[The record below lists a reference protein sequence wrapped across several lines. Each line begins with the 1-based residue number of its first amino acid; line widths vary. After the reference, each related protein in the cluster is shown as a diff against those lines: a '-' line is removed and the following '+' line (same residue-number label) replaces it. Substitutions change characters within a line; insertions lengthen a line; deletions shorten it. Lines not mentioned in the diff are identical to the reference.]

1 MKRSMFSIVF
11 FFFVFGV
18 HAQHSS
24 RELFTENWLFKL
36 GEDTSGNW
44 RTLNLPHDWSIEGN
58 FDPKHP
64 ASVDGG
70 ALPGGLGWYK
80 KSFVV
85 PLESKGK
92 KYFIQFDG
100 VYQKSSVYI
109 NGELAG
115 YRPNGYSS
123 FEYDLTPHIKFG
135 KKNELVVKV
144 DNSQQPN
151 SRWYSGSG
159 IYRNVWMSK
168 REMNHIKNWGTYVV
182 ASKPVNESSE
192 ITIQTEINLVQR
204 NHTKIKS
211 TDENVKRDNQVSQ
224 KAAGSTRLNNLS
236 LVSSIHDASGKKIK
250 EFTSQSLSDSIVKQ
264 TLVIN
269 DPKLWSISNPYQYKL
284 VSELK
289 QNGKTIDRYETLFG
303 IRSFEF
309 DIDKGFL
316 LNGVPTKIM
325 GVCNHHDLGALG
337 AAINTRALERQL
349 ELLKGMGINGIRTSH
364 NMPAPELLD
373 LCDKMGFIVMDESF
387 DMWAKS
393 KTKYD
398 YSNDW
403 KEWHKKDL
411 EDFIKRDRN
420 HASVFIWSVGN
431 EIPEQWGD
439 VKKGDSTG
447 MKISRELV
455 SIVESLDTTRIIT
468 TGNNEVREWNQL
480 INSNAFELIGYNYN
494 HWTWENFKKDHP
506 GKKLIVTESTSAL
519 QTRGHYDLVNSD
531 TIRRWPEAWDKP
543 IKGGGNPGNTVSA
556 YDHVSA
562 PWGSIHEESLKLFLK
577 HDYISGMYVWTGF
590 DYLGEP
596 TPYKWPSRSSY
607 FGIIDLAGF
616 PKDVY
621 YLYQSLFTDKP
632 MLHIYPHW
640 NWNVGDTVDVVG
652 YYNKADEVELFLNG
666 RSLGKK
672 KKEGDALHVKWRIPY
687 EAGELR
693 AVTIENGKVKIEK
706 KISTAGN
713 AARLKV
719 TADRNKVSAD
729 GKDLSFVTVTITDD
743 KGNKV
748 PRASNLVKFKVEGAG
763 FLRAVDSGDPVSHE
777 SFISDQ
783 HTALNGLALGIIQSN
798 AKKGKIKVTV
808 SSDGLKSVVIELEA
822 K

>member
-1 MKRSMFSIVF
+1 MFLIVF
-11 FFFVFGV
+11 IFIGFSL

-44 RTLNLPHDWSIEGN
+44 RTLNLPHDWSIEGT

-85 PLESKGK
+85 PAANRGK

-109 NGELAG
+109 NGKLAG

-123 FEYDLTPHIKFG
+123 FEYDLTPYLNFG
-135 KKNELVVKV
+135 EMNELLVKV

-159 IYRNVWMSK
+159 IYRNVWMST
-168 REMNHIKNWGTYVV
+168 RDFTHIENWGTYVI
-182 ASKPVNESSE
+182 ASKPVNGSSE
-192 ITIQTEINLVQR
+192 ITIQTEIAFAKN
-204 NHTKIKS
+204 NKGA
-211 TDENVKRDNQVSQ
+211 ENFSI
-224 KAAGSTRLNNLS
+224 
-236 LVSSIHDASGKKIK
+236 VSSIHDASGKKVREISSQNLK
-250 EFTSQSLSDSIVKQ
+250 ESIVKQ
-264 TLVIN
+264 SLAIRN
-269 DPKLWSISNPYQYKL
+269 PKLWSVNNPYQYKL

-289 QNGKTIDRYETLFG
+289 QDGKTIDRYETMFG

-403 KEWHKKDL
+403 KEWHRKDL
-411 EDFIKRDRN
+411 EDFIRRDRN

-447 MKISRELV
+447 MKISKELV
-455 SIVESLDTTRIIT
+455 AIVNSLDTTRIIT

-531 TIRRWPEAWDKP
+531 TLRRWPEAWDKP

-562 PWGSIHEESLKLFLK
+562 PWGSTHEESLKLFLK
-577 HDYISGMYVWTGF
+577 HDFISGMYVWTGF

-640 NWNVGDTVDVVG
+640 NWKQGDTVDVVS

-666 RSLGKK
+666 QSLGKK
-672 KKEGDALHVKWRIPY
+672 KKEGDALHVKWRVPF
-687 EAGELR
+687 ETGELK
-693 AVTIENGKVKIEK
+693 AVTFQNGKVKIEK
-706 KISTAGN
+706 IIRTAG
-713 AARLKV
+713 AASQFKV
-719 TADRNKVSAD
+719 TADRTKINAD

-783 HTALNGLALGIIQSN
+783 HTALNGLVLGIIQSN
-798 AKKGKIKVTV
+798 GKKGKITVTV
-808 SSDGLKSVVIELEA
+808 TSEGLKSTVIDLEA